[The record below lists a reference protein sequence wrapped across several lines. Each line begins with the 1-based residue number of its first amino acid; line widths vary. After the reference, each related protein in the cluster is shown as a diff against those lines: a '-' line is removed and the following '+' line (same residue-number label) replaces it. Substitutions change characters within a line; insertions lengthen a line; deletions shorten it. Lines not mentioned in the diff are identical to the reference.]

1 MRGLKQTFS
10 FIEDQQTFPSS
21 SHEEE
26 GRGYYRGMEARSGG
40 FRQIGGGFGGFGGG
54 SGGGG
59 GGSGF
64 GYGN

>member
-1 MRGLKQTFS
+1 MLSRLHLHTQTFS

-26 GRGYYRGMEARSGG
+26 SRGYYRGSGSH
-40 FRQIGGGFGGFGGG
+40 RQIGGGFGIGGFGGG

-59 GGSGF
+59 
-64 GYGN
+64 YGNSN